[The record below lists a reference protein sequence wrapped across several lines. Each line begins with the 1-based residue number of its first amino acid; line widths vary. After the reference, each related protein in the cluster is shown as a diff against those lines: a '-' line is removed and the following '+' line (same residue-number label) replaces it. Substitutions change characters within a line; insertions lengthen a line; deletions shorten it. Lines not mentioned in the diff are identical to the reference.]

1 MARSDDLAKLVSVA
15 RQAKAKL
22 VLVGDP
28 HQLGAVGPG
37 GIFRTLVSDHGAHE
51 LETVRRFDHAWEA
64 AASLRL
70 RARDPRILQVYLRHG
85 RITDGSRAQMFD
97 EAIDRQ
103 ANHRRSAVAPWRHD
117 KIAGRGRLSRQPRSQ
132 VRHRAKMTFGEG
144 YAI

>member
-1 MARSDDLAKLVSVA
+1 LPAIAGSLGTKNFGLTGKRRSILT
-15 RQAKAKL
+15 
-22 VLVGDP
+22 GC
-28 HQLGAVGPG
+28 
-37 GIFRTLVSDHGAHE
+37 
-51 LETVRRFDHAWEA
+51 VRR
-64 AASLRL
+64 
-70 RARDPRILQVYLRHG
+70 IHG
-85 RITDGSRAQMFD
+85 VAAQMFD